1 MAFIFAFAIERI
13 RINFQQCILI
23 KLPVQY
29 SHSNRWVFIN
39 IVGNIEYNEVKLLVP
54 VDSGKYAFMFC
65 YCCHTRWLQQNNVF
79 VVVHSVYSTWP
90 KENHQL
96 NEKFFLKFFFSY
108 RSNEITIR
116 IDGIFFS
123 IPENIVENEERVIG
137 FRFSDIPQYKTDKGG
152 TSNKKEKLLLFFLQ
166 IFFTFEFQI
175 DY

>member
-1 MAFIFAFAIERI
+1 MA
-13 RINFQQCILI
+13 
-23 KLPVQY
+23 
-29 SHSNRWVFIN
+29 
-39 IVGNIEYNEVKLLVP
+39 
-54 VDSGKYAFMFC
+54 
-65 YCCHTRWLQQNNVF
+65 
-79 VVVHSVYSTWP
+79 VVVQRFCCRSLHVFDVAEGKPLVEWDI
-90 KENHQL
+90 
-96 NEKFFLKFFFSY
+96 FFEVFFSY

-175 DY
+175 DYWSLQLST